1 MHDAAFNGHEAVVQM
16 LLKAGADVKAV
27 NKVRACV
34 RGGWGGERVWGGG
47 GIGVWGLGERVGL
60 SLSLSLSLSLYA
72 CVRCKPDTLNPK
84 PCTLNPRP

>member
-1 MHDAAFNGHEAVVQM
+1 LHWAAYNGHEAVVQM

-34 RGGWGGERVWGGG
+34 RGGWGGERVWGCG

-60 SLSLSLSLSLYA
+60 SLCLSLSLSMLA
-72 CVRCKPDTLNPK
+72 NVENPT
-84 PCTLNPRP
+84 P